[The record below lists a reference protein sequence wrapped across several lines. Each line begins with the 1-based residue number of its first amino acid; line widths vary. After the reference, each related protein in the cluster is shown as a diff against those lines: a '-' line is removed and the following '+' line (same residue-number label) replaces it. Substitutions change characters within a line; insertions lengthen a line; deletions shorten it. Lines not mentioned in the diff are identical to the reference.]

1 MTIEEKAKR
10 YDKTIEKL
18 REFYRDYDIVSSL
31 IDVKKELASRIPELK
46 DKEDEDEKIRKWCI
60 SHFRECI
67 RVTKNN
73 AEYQKYLDD
82 KVIPW
87 LEEQRK
93 LENYNEAE
101 KEKTNFVD
109 DGFIKCYADFLDF
122 EEGNTYWLEYIGD
135 DKYNVRSDNLLGKT
149 YHITPCQLYTVF
161 KKLTWVE
168 KQKISEATTKS
179 VNKMVA
185 EFADTK
191 EECTNSKPVALS
203 TENEKGKIEP
213 KFHEGEW
220 VVFECGE
227 ETRTLQIKEITEKT
241 YVFTDNTTLDVV
253 DEDSLRLWTIND
265 AKDGDVLAISWWEN
279 NNFWEKI
286 IIFKKYHNKGVKEL
300 YGMSCIEGYG
310 NTFKNGNLAFDE
322 KVPYYSKTWTCNL
335 HPATKEQRDTL
346 MKAMADAGYTFD
358 FEKKELKKIEP
369 KSAEWSEDDR
379 RKIGTLS
386 SIIFDYAFYKD
397 ALDENNDLTG
407 EYAKLDNWL
416 QSIPERFNLQP
427 EQEWSEE
434 EAANEYAAKTECA
447 VVACRGF
454 KAGAKW
460 MSERL
465 KNK

>member
-213 KFHEGEW
+213 KFKVGEW
-220 VVFECGE
+220 VVYECGE
-227 ETRTLQIKEITEKT
+227 ITQTLQIKEITEKI
-241 YVFTDNTTLDVV
+241 YVFNDGSTLDV
-253 DEDSLRLWTIND
+253 DEDKLHLWTIND
-265 AKDGDVLAISWWEN
+265 AKDGDVLCLYDRGKPDILFKFKGQANKHNALIYYFYYKIEMPYIHGKTGCFYPVVEN
-279 NNFWEKI
+279 VRPATNEQRILLLMQMNLAGYEW
-286 IIFKKYHNKGVKEL
+286 YGDLKEL
-300 YGMSCIEGYG
+300 Y
-310 NTFKNGNLAFDE
+310 K
-322 KVPYYSKTWTCNL
+322 
-335 HPATKEQRDTL
+335 
-346 MKAMADAGYTFD
+346 
-358 FEKKELKKIEP
+358 LKKQL
-369 KSAEWSEDDR
+369 K
-379 RKIGTLS
+379 
-386 SIIFDYAFYKD
+386 KD
-397 ALDENNDLTG
+397 HPT
-407 EYAKLDNWL
+407 
-416 QSIPERFNLQP
+416 F
-427 EQEWSEE
+427 
-434 EAANEYAAKTECA
+434 
-447 VVACRGF
+447 
-454 KAGAKW
+454 
-460 MSERL
+460 
-465 KNK
+465 